1 MYSIVAVPAIGADP
15 KKTWTAKNSREPWL
29 ISESNEM
36 LQRTRVM
43 FFDHG
48 TPAKDE
54 SLDSLAE
61 KFLDLLRKRR
71 NRDVCQLKALLN
83 SSVIA

>member
-1 MYSIVAVPAIGADP
+1 
-15 KKTWTAKNSREPWL
+15 
-29 ISESNEM
+29 M